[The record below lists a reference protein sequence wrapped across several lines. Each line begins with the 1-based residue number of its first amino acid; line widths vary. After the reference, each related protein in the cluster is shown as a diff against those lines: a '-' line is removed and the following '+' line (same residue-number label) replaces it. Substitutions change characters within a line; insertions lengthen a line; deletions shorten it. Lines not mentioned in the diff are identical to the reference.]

1 MRTMPLVRQYHQSI
15 VNTDLDVYKI
25 KDRVMAAPINNHPD
39 PFQVIDRLGI
49 NKINDTKIRTVVY
62 NSKGLFYII

>member
-1 MRTMPLVRQYHQSI
+1 MRTMPLVRQYNPSI

-49 NKINDTKIRTVVY
+49 NKINATKIRTVVY